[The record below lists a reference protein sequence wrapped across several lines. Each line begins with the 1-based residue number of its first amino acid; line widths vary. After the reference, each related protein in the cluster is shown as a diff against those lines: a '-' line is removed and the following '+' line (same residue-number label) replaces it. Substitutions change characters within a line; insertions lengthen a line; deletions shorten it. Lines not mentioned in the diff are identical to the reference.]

1 MAAELRLNVA
11 LDLQYFKA
19 QLPKLSRAAAGF
31 QLPIKV
37 RFDGRQV
44 QKELNRITGR
54 REFRIN
60 LNDTSIKSAIANV
73 KVLQKELAA
82 LERIKRGSTGAG
94 VTTGGSTRQGTR
106 GTFRQRLQEVDKAEL
121 AKLYEAAAIAG
132 LAAFDQAIVNN
143 KAKLITRLNQVGED
157 AVLGFINGIKS
168 DDDGVRKAAESLGS
182 QLLTSLRKK
191 LKSQSPSREMFSIGE
206 DAGKGFELGLLQALE
221 AAERTSTRR
230 MKRMLDKFARAV
242 LMMSGMS
249 AGDIRGQVSQSRALP
264 GVNFPS
270 SVPRGGVPIGP
281 SSSGRALPPGAN
293 FPGLPGS
300 SNLRAKYLP
309 TDLGDELKKIL
320 RGAAYAFI
328 DSLNQRIRRV
338 SVSEIGPARLSPSRM
353 AGFLPPAVGRGS
365 ALYGGPGDVVGRRVR
380 QAYQRSAARSASVLS
395 EGPQGFAL
403 GSGGSGPAGPFRPH
417 AQGPGSAIVPYRA
430 PIAPRS
436 NLSGAYQGLGS
447 FARGLSTVDSQLR
460 QARLP
465 LTGAIQDLGS
475 EFGNAVKQVLLFG
488 TAYKALSFV
497 VDLPNQALAAAT
509 SLQTF
514 RNQLEAVTG
523 SAAAA
528 DQGFKF
534 VDDLAS
540 RFNVPLDSARQGFIR
555 LYASMAPAGFEPKQ
569 IEGLFTGISKAAA
582 TFGLSADKVD
592 RVNYA
597 FAQMASKGQLMSE
610 ELKGQLGD
618 VLPGAVS
625 LFAEAAQMSLADF
638 TKAMEDG
645 AFKGKAL
652 EQIFDNVA
660 VLMNTKFA
668 GAAAGASKTLQGRL
682 NDLSNQT
689 KKLYESFEPLVE
701 LFASR
706 AFPALSNI
714 IEDATSAI
722 EAFGLKLQGVNP
734 ATGLMSSNAVAMY
747 EAMVSLKSVAESS
760 AEIIR
765 ALGGSFGFLGSVI
778 GGTLKAF
785 SAILANPIG
794 QWFVKFAFYVAAATT
809 ALQLFARAGIISAV
823 RGMVMFVRQMTAGV
837 GAMKAFIVTSRAAKI
852 AMGGLVAGG
861 ILVGLE
867 MLVTHITKA
876 KDETNKLKD
885 AALFT
890 ADALRQM
897 SFSQLLAEKRGQE
910 AVLRATQQLREGY
923 SRSAKPTA
931 EQERLAGV
939 AGLEVSG
946 RQGQRRIDMSMVGAV
961 EQQAQGRL
969 AEIRHAMNQ
978 SGQGPGGGAAT
989 LQDIDL
995 SADSDGGSG
1004 TSKTKAS
1011 SAAVLA
1017 IENQILEVRKQ
1028 LLLGAKGVNEFTL
1041 LDLELKLKLQ
1051 KISEEDIS
1059 AADKKLK
1066 KEQAEQDTLEEKAKI
1081 VADGAKKT
1089 LDQIAKEAKAREQIN
1104 RLLLDAQ
1111 LAAGAITQA
1120 EYDRKIQLMGQ
1131 AAVLEQMRKSGATPE
1146 QIAQMEGLQA
1156 GTPAPGSVE
1165 ELAKKA
1171 QDGLNDLIN
1180 PVNQLDTIATGV
1192 GETFSTMFMDL
1203 ATGAATAQE
1212 ALGSM
1217 FDNLAGMFA
1226 DMVQE
1231 IIAQWLKVQLIKGLG
1246 SIFGGMMGG
1255 GGGATSTASS
1265 GPNVD
1270 AIAMYM
1276 NANGN
1281 VLKGGFQAFA
1291 NGGIVKGPTLGLVG
1305 EGRFNE
1311 AVVPLPDGRKIPVE
1325 MGKNMGGDVNSSVVV
1340 NINNSGN
1347 AQSSTK
1353 GAQGNQLAKGIEG
1366 AVKDVIMREMR
1377 PGGMIAS
1384 RR

>member
-168 DDDGVRKAAESLGS
+168 DDDGVRKAAESLGG

-281 SSSGRALPPGAN
+281 SSSGRALPPGAS

-320 RGAAYAFI
+320 RGAAYAFV
-328 DSLNQRIRRV
+328 DSLSQRIRRV

-353 AGFLPPAVGRGS
+353 AGFLPPAVGRDS

-380 QAYQRSAARSASVLS
+380 QAYQRSAARSASILS

-430 PIAPRS
+430 PVAPRS

-447 FARGLSTVDSQLR
+447 FARGLSTVDSQLK

-897 SFSQLLAEKRGQE
+897 RFSQLLAEKRGQE

-931 EQERLAGV
+931 EQERLAGI

-989 LQDIDL
+989 LKDIEL
-995 SADSDGGSG
+995 STDSD
-1004 TSKTKAS
+1004 SKTKAS

-1028 LLLGAKGVNEFTL
+1028 LLAGAKGVNEFTL

-1081 VADGAKKT
+1081 VAKGAKNT
-1089 LDQIAKEAKAREQIN
+1089 LDQIAKEAKAREKIN

-1111 LAAGAITQA
+1111 LAAGVITQA
-1120 EYDRKIQLMGQ
+1120 EYDRKIQLAEQ
-1131 AAVLEQMRKSGATPE
+1131 AAILEQMRKSGATPE
-1146 QIAQMEGLQA
+1146 QIAQMEGLHA

-1192 GETFSTMFMDL
+1192 GETFSTMFTDL

-1212 ALGSM
+1212 ALGNM
-1217 FDNLAGMFA
+1217 FSNLSDMFA

-1231 IIAQWLKVQLIKGLG
+1231 IIAQWLKVQLIQGLG

-1255 GGGATSTASS
+1255 GAGATQQSAAQAAGWPTAR
-1265 GPNVD
+1265 P
-1270 AIAMYM
+1270 Y
-1276 NANGN
+1276 ANGGIAY
-1281 VLKGGFQAFA
+1281 GGFTAFA
-1291 NGGIVKGPTLGLVG
+1291 NGGVVKGPTLGLVG
-1305 EGRFNE
+1305 EGRHNE
-1311 AVVPLPDGRKIPVE
+1311 AIVPLPNGKSIPVE
-1325 MGKNMGGDVNSSVVV
+1325 MGKGMGGDVNSSVVV